1 MYTKPKS
8 VKYRPRAQ
16 QDKQLLEIELASV
29 KDQLRNAEEARVTE
43 GRAREEGENSLRRA
57 QPEITDLRNTTGRL
71 QLELKCA
78 LNEKELCEYR
88 LA

>member
-8 VKYRPRAQ
+8 VKYRLRAQ
-16 QDKQLLEIELASV
+16 KNKQLLEIELASV

-43 GRAREEGENSLRRA
+43 GRAREEAENSLRRV
-57 QPEITDLRNTTGRL
+57 QSEIMDLRNTTGRL